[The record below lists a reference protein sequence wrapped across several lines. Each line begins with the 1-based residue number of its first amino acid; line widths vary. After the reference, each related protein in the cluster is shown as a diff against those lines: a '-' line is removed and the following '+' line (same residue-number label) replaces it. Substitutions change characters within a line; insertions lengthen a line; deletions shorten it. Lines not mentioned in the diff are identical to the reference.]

1 MTAPVRE
8 PVALDPEVVAIA
20 ADRAAAYRA
29 AGLWRP
35 ELVGDLVLD
44 RCRSQP
50 DRCALV
56 DGERRM
62 TYAELGRA
70 VRAAAGRLRAHGVA
84 PGDRVC
90 VQLPNCIEYVVLVLA
105 LLRVGAPPVLIL
117 PAFREHELDH
127 ILTVTRPVALAVD
140 SGTRRFDRLAL
151 ARTLQERHPSLR
163 QLLVRRTGRPDNGDG
178 KGEVDLVQLCQ
189 PDADAAAPDDAT
201 PTDNAQH
208 GPQCAPGAAPHD
220 AAVFLLS
227 GGTTGPPKAI
237 PRTHEGYGYMIR
249 TAVDIAGVTA
259 DSVLLAVMPAEHGFV
274 MNCPGVLGT
283 LVAGGRV
290 VLANPGTPASAFA
303 LIERERVTHCT
314 LVPTLMLQWL
324 AAAPGSGADL
334 SSLRVIQVGG
344 ARPGPEA
351 AARVRTEL
359 GATLQQCY
367 GMSEGLLCYTRLDDR
382 DEVVHTTQGRAA
394 SPVDELRIVDADGRP
409 VAQGETGELLTRG
422 PYTVAGYYRNP
433 EATAQAFTADGFY
446 RTGDLVR
453 TDRAGNLVLEG
464 RVRDS
469 INRGGEK
476 ISAEELE
483 SVAQRHPQIVQAAG
497 VAMPHALYGEAVCL
511 YAVLDGRGVLGL
523 RELRRFLEQ
532 QGLAPFKFPER
543 LEVVD
548 ALPLTGIGK
557 LDKKAL
563 RADVALRLAAEQP

>member
-1 MTAPVRE
+1 
-8 PVALDPEVVAIA
+8 
-20 ADRAAAYRA
+20 
-29 AGLWRP
+29 
-35 ELVGDLVLD
+35 
-44 RCRSQP
+44 
-50 DRCALV
+50 
-56 DGERRM
+56 M
-62 TYAELGRA
+62 TYAELERA
-70 VRAAAGRLRAHGVA
+70 VRVAAVRLRALGIV

-90 VQLPNCIEYVVLVLA
+90 VQLPNCLEYVVLVLA
-105 LLRVGAPPVLIL
+105 LLHLGAPPVLIL
-117 PAFREHELDH
+117 PAFREHELHH

-151 ARTLQERHPSLR
+151 ARTLRGRHPGLR
-163 QLLVRRTGRPDNGDG
+163 HLLVRGTGPL
-178 KGEVDLVQLCQ
+178 GEGETDLVELCR
-189 PDADAAAPDDAT
+189 PGTGGTAPDGVQDAS
-201 PTDNAQH
+201 
-208 GPQCAPGAAPHD
+208 GAAPHD

-259 DSVLLAVMPAEHGFV
+259 DSVTLAVMPAEHGFV

-290 VLANPGTPASAFA
+290 VLANPNSPAAAFA
-303 LIERERVTHCT
+303 LIEQERVTHCT

-324 AAAPGSGADL
+324 AAAPGSAADL

-344 ARPGPEA
+344 ARPAAEA
-351 AARVRTEL
+351 AARVRAEL

-367 GMSEGLLCYTRLDDR
+367 GMSEGLLCFTRLDDP

-394 SPVDELRIVDADGRP
+394 SPSDELRIVDAEDRP
-409 VAQGETGELLTRG
+409 VARGDTGELLTRG

-433 EATAQAFTADGFY
+433 EATSGAFTADGFY

-453 TDRAGNLVLEG
+453 LDGLGNVVLEG

-483 SVAQRHPQIVQAAG
+483 SVAQRHPRIAQAAG
-497 VAMPHALYGEAVCL
+497 VAMPHELYGEAVCL
-511 YAVLDGRGVLGL
+511 YAVLNGSGALGL
-523 RELRRFLEQ
+523 RELRRFLDQ
-532 QGLAPFKFPER
+532 QGLAAFKLPER
-543 LEVVD
+543 LEIVA

-557 LDKKAL
+557 IDKKAL
-563 RADVALRLAAEQP
+563 RADVAERLAAEQP